1 MQMVRLILVMKIY
14 PFDKPTTRQIKY
26 GEYLQSFLRKDED
39 LSKMTRKELSDYI
52 NLIKPDAENVI
63 NELQSHTDIVW

>member
-1 MQMVRLILVMKIY
+1 MLMDQLILAMMTY

-39 LSKMTRKELSDYI
+39 LSKMTKKELSDYI

>member
-1 MQMVRLILVMKIY
+1 MGQLISVMMIY

-26 GEYLQSFLRKDED
+26 GEYLQSFLRKDEN
-39 LSKMTRKELSDYI
+39 LSKMTKKELSDYI

>member
-1 MQMVRLILVMKIY
+1 MQTDRLILVMTIY

-63 NELQSHTDIVW
+63 DELQSHTDIVW